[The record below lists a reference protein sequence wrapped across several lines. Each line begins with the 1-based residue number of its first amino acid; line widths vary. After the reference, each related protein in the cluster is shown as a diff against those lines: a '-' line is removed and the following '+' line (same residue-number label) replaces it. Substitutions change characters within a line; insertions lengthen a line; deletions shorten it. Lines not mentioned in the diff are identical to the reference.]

1 MTGAACDAQV
11 LDTCLAAGVP
21 VCGYVGGG
29 YSPDLDV
36 LARRHCTLH
45 RAASM
50 MWDSYQLG
58 DGASCGVV
66 SPGEATGVSVVSGS

>member
-1 MTGAACDAQV
+1 M

-45 RAASM
+45 RAASE
-50 MWDSYQLG
+50 MWDSYELG
-58 DGASCGVV
+58 RSGAPLGAAGASEAAGV
-66 SPGEATGVSVVSGS
+66 GVGSGL